1 MHSTGSALFF
11 LFLTGWSAMA
21 GEEKPFM
28 SFNNPPAQPI
38 PMEEHRTYESPTMKT
53 EVGYNIYLPPGY
65 GDAGNTRRYPVIYW
79 LHGRG
84 CSESN
89 DQFPAQAVDAAV
101 RSNAI
106 APLIF
111 VYASG
116 GGMSFYSDSVD
127 GQWLAETTLI
137 KELIPHI
144 DSTYRT
150 IPNRGGRA
158 IQGMSMGGFGAMK
171 LALKYPELFSSVVAF
186 AGGYRSAEGMQSDD
200 LSRQILQ
207 RVFGN
212 DPQRFLAN
220 HPATIARANAATVRE
235 RLGIMMLVGL
245 DDYLLEN
252 NRALH
257 ATLTE
262 LNLPHLYW
270 EIPGIRHDLPRLSAW
285 LGTAGLQFAATH
297 FAPLNGQSLGST
309 PAFAGPD
316 ELATAVEC
324 RERGGLPN
332 VLQKL
337 RTGAQVRVAYLG
349 GSITAQEGW
358 RPKTLAWLQ
367 KQFPSAK
374 VSEIN
379 AAIGGTG
386 SDLGVF
392 RLRHDVLDYKPDLL
406 FVEFAVNDA
415 GASPK
420 QIYRCMEGIVRQA
433 WRNDPALDICFVYTL
448 AGNMLQTLQQGH
460 FPRSASAMEKV
471 ADHYGIPSI
480 HLGVEVASLEKAGKL
495 VFQGEKPKTEAEKTA
510 LGNKIVFSPDA
521 VHPYPETGHQLY
533 LEAIVRSFAK
543 IEQVGQAGPHLLAAP
558 FAADNWEQAQMIPL
572 EQARLSSGWEKL
584 DPAKDHLAKAF
595 APRLPALWRA
605 AKPGQTLSFRF
616 RGTNVRMYDL
626 LGPDCG
632 QLDVILDDNPA
643 AVRPRFDAYCTY
655 HRLAS
660 FSIGEDLSD
669 TIHTVQITVRADR
682 PDKRAILAQ
691 RNEKMDDPKR
701 FDGTTW
707 YAGAI
712 LIIGK
717 MVD

>member
-1 MHSTGSALFF
+1 MHLIRSALVLVVF
-11 LFLTGWSAMA
+11 TGLSAIS

-38 PMEEHRTYESPTMKT
+38 PLEEHQTYQSVSMKT

-65 GDAGNTRRYPVIYW
+65 ADPGNTRRYSVIYW

-89 DQFPAQAVDAAV
+89 DQFPVQILDAAI
-101 RSNAI
+101 RSNTVP
-106 APLIF
+106 PLIF

-116 GGMSFYSDSVD
+116 GGMSFYSDSAD
-127 GQWLAETTLI
+127 GEWLAETTLI

-144 DSTYRT
+144 DATFRT
-150 IPNRGGRA
+150 VPNRGARA

-186 AGGYRSAEGMQSDD
+186 AGGYRRAEGMRSDEP
-200 LSRQILQ
+200 SRQILQ
-207 RVFGN
+207 RVFAN
-212 DPQRFLAN
+212 DPQRFVAN
-220 HPATIARANAATVRE
+220 HPATIARANANAVRE

-262 LNLPHLYW
+262 ANLPHLYW
-270 EIPGIRHDLPRLSAW
+270 EIPGIKHDLPRLSAW
-285 LGTAGLQFAATH
+285 LGTAGLQFAAGH
-297 FAPLNGQSLGST
+297 FAPHNGQSLGSA
-309 PAFAGPD
+309 PAFSGPD
-316 ELATAVEC
+316 ELAVAVEC
-324 RERGGLPN
+324 RDRGGLPN

-337 RTGAQVRVAYLG
+337 RNGSEVRIAYLG
-349 GSITAQEGW
+349 GSITAQDGW
-358 RPKTLAWLQ
+358 RPKTLAWFQ
-367 KQFPSAK
+367 KQFPQAR

-392 RLRHDVLDYKPDLL
+392 RLKHDVLDHKPDLL

-415 GASPK
+415 GAAPK
-420 QIYRCMEGIVRQA
+420 QIYRCMEGIVRQT
-433 WRNDPALDICFVYTL
+433 WKTDPATDICFVYTL
-448 AGNMLQTLQQGH
+448 AGNMLETLQQGR
-460 FPRSASAMEKV
+460 FPRSASAMEKL
-471 ADHYGIPSI
+471 AEHYAIPSI
-480 HLGVEVASLEKAGKL
+480 HMGLEVARLEKAGQLIFK
-495 VFQGEKPKTEAEKTA
+495 GEKPKTATEKTA

-533 LEAIVRSFAK
+533 LEAIVRSFAE
-543 IEQVGQAGPHLLAAP
+543 IEQVGQPGPHLLPPP
-558 FAADNWEQAQMIPL
+558 FMADNWERAQMIPL
-572 EQARLSSGWEKL
+572 DRAKLSEGWQKL
-584 DPAKDHLAKAF
+584 DPTTNHLARAF
-595 APRLPALWRA
+595 AARLPGLWRA
-605 AKPGQTLSFRF
+605 GKPGESLSFRF
-616 RGTNVRMYDL
+616 QGTTVRIYDL

-632 QLDVILDDNPA
+632 QLAVSIDDQPA
-643 AVRPRFDAYCTY
+643 TVKLRFDAYCTY

-660 FSIGEDLSD
+660 LSIAEDLPD
-669 TIHTVQITVRADR
+669 TIHTVKITVQPDQ
-682 PDKRAILAQ
+682 PDKAAILAQ

-701 FDGTTW
+701 FDGTAW

-712 LIIGK
+712 LIIGDL
-717 MVD
+717 VD